1 MEIIWIF
8 VHCRQLLFSH
18 QQSLL
23 KNLQCEQQP
32 SMVLHLVVVI
42 LFQQTTNCAIH
53 VSGKLIPQ
61 IINFLQCH
69 LEQKTYTTLNEFE
82 TLLVKCI
89 SKERDSG
96 GPINSRD
103 GSECVVSETA
113 KESFAETS
121 EVVTLKKQVED
132 MIDDMKQLVVKHKT
146 DS

>member
-1 MEIIWIF
+1 
-8 VHCRQLLFSH
+8 
-18 QQSLL
+18 
-23 KNLQCEQQP
+23 
-32 SMVLHLVVVI
+32 MVLHLVVVI

-89 SKERDSG
+89 SKEKDSG

-103 GSECVVSETA
+103 ESECVVSETA